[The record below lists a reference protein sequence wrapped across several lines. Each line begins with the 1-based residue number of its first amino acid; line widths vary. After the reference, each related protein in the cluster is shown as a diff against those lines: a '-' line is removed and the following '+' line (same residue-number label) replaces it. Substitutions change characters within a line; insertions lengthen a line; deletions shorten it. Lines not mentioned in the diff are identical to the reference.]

1 MSDSIIDALLF
12 GQKRAVA
19 KAAGS
24 VSSERLYG
32 EATGINWCE
41 KDYQV
46 TPYICEFW
54 NTCTNIVYVY
64 FGLYCLRETWRLKLP
79 RRFAWFSVF
88 ILLTGA
94 FSALFHATLW
104 MLGQKLDE
112 IFENATLISMYHAIA
127 TGNTDTSDTFVAA
140 HILCCVLG
148 ILFVAGFLF
157 CEVHLI
163 CMAIFSGR
171 ALCSQA
177 HLEDQN
183 IEPKNLMYSL
193 SLRAKRA
200 VSVTA
205 IGGVCWLLDRVACTY
220 LQRIKIPIFGMPQ
233 LHAWWHVFTGV
244 ALYECF
250 VLTAALHLVRQRKS
264 IQSGRQGK
272 ATLPLAPL
280 RSMWFSLSQ
289 LETGRVGV
297 KTS

>member
-112 IFENATLISMYHAIA
+112 IFESVDRTGRLLVIDTGWKTMGPGAEIVARATEYCFRNLKQPPRRLGLPDHPTPSSRSLAGAFYIRAEHIALAVGDLAGIS
-127 TGNTDTSDTFVAA
+127 
-140 HILCCVLG
+140 
-148 ILFVAGFLF
+148 
-157 CEVHLI
+157 
-163 CMAIFSGR
+163 
-171 ALCSQA
+171 
-177 HLEDQN
+177 
-183 IEPKNLMYSL
+183 
-193 SLRAKRA
+193 
-200 VSVTA
+200 
-205 IGGVCWLLDRVACTY
+205 
-220 LQRIKIPIFGMPQ
+220 
-233 LHAWWHVFTGV
+233 
-244 ALYECF
+244 
-250 VLTAALHLVRQRKS
+250 
-264 IQSGRQGK
+264 
-272 ATLPLAPL
+272 PLAA
-280 RSMWFSLSQ
+280 RRAADELSVERQ
-289 LETGRVGV
+289 THPNQ
-297 KTS
+297 